1 VDRRQALSMLAILA
15 GSALPIEQL
24 EAALVVKEKYTMD
37 DIEVVWKELSRSAD
51 GKVIR
56 GTMTVKMPWSPEVEK
71 LRFELDDIQQKF
83 TRVERDHFK

>member
-1 VDRRQALSMLAILA
+1 MNRRQALSMLAILA

-24 EAALVVKEKYTMD
+24 EAALVVKETYPMD

-56 GTMTVKMPWSPEVEK
+56 GEMTVTIPWSPEVENLK
-71 LRFELDDIQQKF
+71 FELEDIQREHLK
-83 TRVERDHFK
+83 